1 MRRFPALFTRRLTQ
15 VRKNFQDGFVDVEE
29 LPSGKVVVKVV
40 DADEVLVER
49 ATVGEWPP
57 MDGSDFRVGG
67 CLVQIY
73 GDEEVSVQKVVEK
86 PVFKPPSRLVLP
98 RRMEPGAVRVV
109 EARIRTVDEVIKLYE
124 EAVADLKHDVEKIR
138 SNLAE
143 FLE

>member
-15 VRKNFQDGFVDVEE
+15 VRKNFQDGFVDIEE

-40 DADEVLVER
+40 DAEQVLVER

-57 MDGSDFRVGG
+57 LDGSDFRVGG
-67 CLVQIY
+67 YLVQIY
-73 GDEEVSVQKVVEK
+73 GDEKVSVQKVVEK
-86 PVFKPPSRLVLP
+86 PVFKPSRSVLP
-98 RRMEPGAVRVV
+98 RRTEPGAVRVV
-109 EARIRTVDEVIKLYE
+109 DVRIRTVDEVIKLYE
-124 EAVADLKHDVEKIR
+124 EAVADLKHDMEKIR